1 MGNKSFDIT
10 DLERWRT
17 KGLITS
23 EQFDAIKAETGL
35 AVQPFTVEKKPGLN
49 AVTVVYYLAGFL
61 VLLSLVFFIASSWEE
76 LTDWARF
83 GIAVGSLLIVG
94 GLAAWLKFRQGYD
107 VAGGL
112 LFMVAAAAF
121 PLVIYTIIRLAG
133 AWPDY
138 ASFYDLRF
146 SILVLGLGGLLG
158 AAGALVISR
167 FSLITLIAA
176 GFLHLLLQDIAQFIG
191 GEMYPVSESVAVI
204 AALII
209 LLGIA
214 LGRIGWK
221 SHAFWLELYGLIAL
235 QSSFTSLF
243 FASDSVLFGLL
254 FLAVYLA
261 FVGISVWLREAVFLV
276 FGAIG
281 FYIYVIRLVF
291 DIFGGSV
298 YASLVVGLSGIAIIL
313 LAVFYQ
319 KYWTRLF
326 KRQGKA

>member
-1 MGNKSFDIT
+1 M
-10 DLERWRT
+10 
-17 KGLITS
+17 
-23 EQFDAIKAETGL
+23 
-35 AVQPFTVEKKPGLN
+35 EKKPGLN

-61 VLLSLVFFIASSWEE
+61 VLLSLVFFIASSWEG

-83 GIAVGSLLIVG
+83 GIALGSMLIVG
-94 GLAAWLKFRQGYD
+94 GLAAWLKFKQGYD
-107 VAGGL
+107 IAGGL

-121 PLVIYTIIRLAG
+121 PLVIYTILRLVG

-146 SILVLGLGGLLG
+146 SILALGLGGLLG
-158 AAGALVISR
+158 AIGALVVSR

-176 GFLHLLLQDIAQFIG
+176 GLFHLLLQDIAQFIG
-191 GEMYPVSESVAVI
+191 GETYPVTESVAAI
-204 AALII
+204 AAVII
-209 LLGIA
+209 LLGIV
-214 LGRIGWK
+214 LGRMEWR

-235 QSSFTSLF
+235 QSSFTGLF
-243 FASDSVLFGLL
+243 LENESVLFGLL

-261 FVGISVWLREAVFLV
+261 FVGISVWLREVVFLV

-281 FYIYVIRLVF
+281 FYIYIIRLVF

-298 YASLVVGLSGIAIIL
+298 YASLVVGLTGIAIIL

-326 KRQGKA
+326 KGQRKA